1 MPNASSGNSSVSDST
16 ATLASSQTWSSWDSP
31 DAWDEARAIRPL
43 SPLDELKLAQRLAA
57 FDRARTD
64 AERVAAQRAI
74 LALGAEAV
82 PSALAELSLPQPPD
96 RSDVLLALLVK
107 HESPDS
113 VIELA
118 SRATATRALR
128 AALADALA
136 RYGSEARSE
145 DLRKRIAT
153 ALLSLAR
160 DADTYVR
167 SAAVDA
173 IGLAGIVG
181 NPAVKLLLEDTAEHD
196 ADPDVRAEA
205 RAILNESN

>member
-1 MPNASSGNSSVSDST
+1 MSDST
-16 ATLASSQTWSSWDSP
+16 ATLAWSQTWSSWDSP
-31 DAWDEARAIRPL
+31 GAWDEARAIRPL
-43 SPLDELKLAQRLAA
+43 TPLDELRLAQRLAA

-64 AERVAAQRAI
+64 AERVSAQRAI
-74 LALGAEAV
+74 LALGADAV

-107 HESPDS
+107 HESADS

-118 SRATATRALR
+118 RRATGTQALR

-136 RYGSEARSE
+136 RYSSAARSE
-145 DLRKRIAT
+145 DLRKRIA
-153 ALLSLAR
+153 ASLLSLAR
-160 DADTYVR
+160 DPDTGVR

-173 IGLAGIVG
+173 IGLAGVIDD
-181 NPAVKLLLEDTAEHD
+181 PAVKLLLQDAAEHD

-205 RAILNESN
+205 RAILNESD